1 MDAIPTKPARPIVE
15 LDAGLCRLRPYRGSD
30 VAALARIG
38 NDREV
43 SRNLTDRFPYPYT
56 EQAARNWIA
65 VCEAGG
71 EPTRNFA
78 IEVRGSLAGGAGIEL
93 REAERAGTAEIGY
106 WLGRDFW
113 GRGIATAA
121 VVALRDYAFET
132 FELERLEASVFG
144 SNPSSARV
152 LEKAGFQ
159 QEGRLRKAIVK
170 DGERTDL
177 LIYGL
182 VLDPTVILE
191 PIADS

>member
-1 MDAIPTKPARPIVE
+1 MARPIVE
-15 LDAGLCRLRPYRGSD
+15 LDSGFCRLRPYRASD

-43 SRNLTDRFPYPYT
+43 SRNLTDRFPHPYT

-65 VCEAGG
+65 VCEADG

-78 IEVRGSLAGGAGIEL
+78 IEVDGLLAGGAGIEL
-93 REAERAGTAEIGY
+93 REGERTGAAEVGY
-106 WLGRDFW
+106 WLGRRFW

-121 VVALRDYAFET
+121 VIALRDYAFET
-132 FELERLEASVFG
+132 FELEKLEASVFG
-144 SNPSSARV
+144 WNPSSVRV

-159 QEGRLRKAIVK
+159 QEGRLRRAVVK

-177 LIYGL
+177 LLYGL
-182 VLDPTVILE
+182 LRDN
-191 PIADS
+191 